1 MASLQNYYD
10 LESQIPAEILV
21 ARVIQIH
28 DSISKLESLRPSKQ
42 VNSLFTHLVNLC
54 TLPSNI
60 DINVLPQAVKEM
72 RENLILLCGRAEGL
86 LELEFATFLSKI
98 PQPLNN
104 LNLFPYYGNYVILAS
119 LEYRILSEN
128 GVVQP
133 KKVAFIGS
141 GPMPLTSIVMATHH
155 MRSTHFDNF
164 DIDEAANKVARQIV
178 ASDSEFEK
186 RMKFVTQDIMEVREK
201 LGEYDCIFLAALV
214 GMSKEEKLKIVGHIR
229 KYMKAGGI
237 LLVRSANGARA
248 FLYPVVEEDELPGF
262 EVLSIFHPT
271 NEVINSVVLVRKPI
285 FQN

>member
-1 MASLQNYYD
+1 MATLQNYSNF
-10 LESQIPAEILV
+10 ESQIPVEILV

-42 VNSLFTHLVNLC
+42 VNTLFTHLVKLC

-60 DINVLPQAVKEM
+60 DINVLPQEVQDM

-104 LNLFPYYGNYVILAS
+104 VNLFPYYGNYVKLAS

-133 KKVAFIGS
+133 KKVAFVGS

-155 MRSTHFDNF
+155 MKSTNFDNF
-164 DIDEAANKVARQIV
+164 DIDEAANDVARQIV
-178 ASDSEFEK
+178 ASDGEFEK
-186 RMKFVTQDIMEVREK
+186 RMKFVTRDIMEVREK

-214 GMSKEEKLKIVGHIR
+214 GMSKEEKLKIVGHVR
-229 KYMKAGGI
+229 KYMKEGGF

-248 FLYPVVEEDELPGF
+248 FLYPVVEEHGLPGF